1 MIKRRE
7 MTMMMIMKAAI
18 SNRMSLFCFRGL
30 MRGAREGR
38 LIIITTTGD
47 TEYSPRISELFMM
60 MMIIPTIGRSP
71 EILSDHNLKKRCS
84 SSKPDGV
91 QVNLGDARIFRNLG
105 RETPNLFC

>member
-60 MMIIPTIGRSP
+60 MMIIPTIGRS
-71 EILSDHNLKKRCS
+71 E
-84 SSKPDGV
+84 V
-91 QVNLGDARIFRNLG
+91 
-105 RETPNLFC
+105 

>member
-47 TEYSPRISELFMM
+47 TEYSPDF
-60 MMIIPTIGRSP
+60 GVVH
-71 EILSDHNLKKRCS
+71 DDDDY
-84 SSKPDGV
+84 PDNWKV
-91 QVNLGDARIFRNLG
+91 S
-105 RETPNLFC
+105 